1 MKTLD
6 AKYLSTDHLA
16 VLKAGTK
23 LVLRNHLH
31 HIEEII
37 YRGYVANAG
46 YMNSPDTVIIRL
58 LHERHSRIGL
68 KTVCC
73 SMYDD
78 TDGYF
83 TNVGNGTRYEILDI
97 VEPLFEV
104 RSLVLSE
111 FRSGIPW
118 LSHTHHQCRLSVA

>member
-6 AKYLSTDHLA
+6 PKYLSIDHLTM
-16 VLKAGTK
+16 LKAGTK

-31 HIEEII
+31 HIEEIV

-68 KTVCC
+68 QTVCC
-73 SMYDD
+73 SMHDD
-78 TDGYF
+78 IDGYF
-83 TNVGNGTRYEILDI
+83 TTVGNGTRYEILDI
-97 VEPLFEV
+97 IEPTFEI

-111 FRSGIPW
+111 FHSGIPW
-118 LSHTHHQCRLSVA
+118 LSNTRQHRGLSVA